1 MIGGKA
7 AHGDITDRPLA
18 AEGSIE
24 AIETEIFPSP
34 EIETMPRLGPR
45 LFRCGLDLYKCRLIR
60 IFSGES
66 RQPIAIAFLCQ
77 PPAEGFSEFFTAPS
91 TNSTLTSPNLRAH
104 QSTALRMSR

>member
-7 AHGDITDRPLA
+7 AHGDIADRPLA

-24 AIETEIFPSP
+24 AIEPQILPSTEI
-34 EIETMPRLGPR
+34 EAVPRLGPR
-45 LFRCGLDLYKCRLIR
+45 LFRCSLDLYKRRLIW
-60 IFSGES
+60 IFGGES

-77 PPAEGFSEFFTAPS
+77 PPAEGFAEFFTAPS